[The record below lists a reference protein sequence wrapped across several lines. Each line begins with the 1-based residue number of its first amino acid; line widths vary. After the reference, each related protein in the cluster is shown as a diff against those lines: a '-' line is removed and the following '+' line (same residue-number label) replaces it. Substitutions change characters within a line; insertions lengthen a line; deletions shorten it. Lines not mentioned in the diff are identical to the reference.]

1 MRNDWSVEDCLM
13 FQELVVEREFV
24 SVIMETSPD
33 LLNPT
38 DMVIGLKLIDTSGE
52 DDVYIDEL
60 LISQEIAVTTRV

>member
-1 MRNDWSVEDCLM
+1 M

-52 DDVYIDEL
+52 DDIYVDKL
-60 LISQEIAVTTRV
+60 LISEDRAIMTTVS

>member
-1 MRNDWSVEDCLM
+1 M